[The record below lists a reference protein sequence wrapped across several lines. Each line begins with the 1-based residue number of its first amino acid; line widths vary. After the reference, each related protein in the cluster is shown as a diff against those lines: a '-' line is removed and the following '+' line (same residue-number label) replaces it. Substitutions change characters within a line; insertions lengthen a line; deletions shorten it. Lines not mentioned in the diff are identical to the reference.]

1 MMFSDQC
8 VFCQGKMFRK
18 DEELLLRGGDN
29 VATITVPA
37 DVCLRCGNQLLDS
50 QTVRKIG
57 EIEKKLA
64 SGQTEDF
71 QCRGQHFQVVNSGLP
86 LTGITARPNPPPFG
100 RGRVVI
106 PEHLQARAGQ
116 QEVD

>member
-57 EIEKKLA
+57 EIEKKLG
-64 SGQTEDF
+64 SG
-71 QCRGQHFQVVNSGLP
+71 
-86 LTGITARPNPPPFG
+86 RPRIFNAG
-100 RGRVVI
+100 GNTSKWSI
-106 PEHLQARAGQ
+106 PACL
-116 QEVD
+116 